1 MPSGL
6 LWVVGLVVIW
16 FVLTRFVLPKA
27 GVPT

>member
-1 MPSGL
+1 MSSEW
-6 LWVVGLVVIW
+6 LWVVGIVVVW